1 MHKGHVI
8 NIGMIRSIIISLN
21 QTFTGIS
28 KRVYIAVIND
38 LVTDQRI
45 HRVASLLFDHGMEV
59 TCIGR
64 RLKNSPELVGKDF
77 EVHRFKM
84 LFTKGPFFYAFYNI
98 RLFFFLLKAPG
109 PSLFIAND
117 LDTLPAVYRAAKIR
131 RVKMIYDSHEF
142 FTQVPELIGRKMV
155 QSFWKWIES
164 RLVPRL
170 EHTITVS
177 RPIATIYR
185 RLYGTRFRVV
195 RNVPE
200 RSCVSDE
207 KKSSELRPM
216 IIYQGA
222 LNLGRGLELM
232 IRSME
237 YMKDFVLLIAGTG
250 DIEQDLK
257 DLVKEEGLS
266 EQVMFTGRLEP
277 CDLVILTC
285 TARIGISLE
294 EDMGLNYR
302 YALPNKIFDY
312 IQCRIPVLCS
322 DLPEMAKLV
331 ESYGIGVAIRERTP
345 ENIARVVKF
354 MLEEDDDGAWLP
366 ALEKAAEELCWEK
379 ESEQYLAVLYE
390 TGVLIEEL

>member
-1 MHKGHVI
+1 
-8 NIGMIRSIIISLN
+8 MIRSIIISLN

-45 HRVASLLFDHGMEV
+45 HRVASLLFDHGMAV

-64 RLKNSPELVGKDF
+64 RLKNSPELVDKDF

-98 RLFFFLLKAPG
+98 RLFFFLLKVPG

-117 LDTLPAVYRAAKIR
+117 LDTLPAVYRVARFR
-131 RVKMIYDSHEF
+131 RVKMIYDSHEL
-142 FTQVPELIGRKMV
+142 FTQVPELIGRKLV
-155 QSFWKWIES
+155 QSFWLWIES

-170 EHTITVS
+170 DHTITVS

-200 RSCVSDE
+200 RSCISDE

-232 IRSME
+232 IRSMN
-237 YMKDFVLLIAGTG
+237 YMMDFVLLIAGTG

-257 DLVKEEGLS
+257 NLVKEEGLS
-266 EQVMFTGRLEP
+266 EQVMFTGRLDP
-277 CDLVILTC
+277 CDLAALTC

-312 IQCRIPVLCS
+312 IQCHIPVLCS
-322 DLPEMAKLV
+322 ALPEMAKLV
-331 ESYGIGVAIRERTP
+331 ESYGIGVAIRDRSP

-354 MLEEDDDGAWLP
+354 MLEEDDDGVWLP

-390 TGVLIEEL
+390 TGVLSEKL